1 MKIIVTTGY
10 PDSGFQT
17 AHQQL
22 LTAGLKEAG
31 VSQREGLTVHQIQKK
46 IFKAYQKESR
56 ALGSSVQL
64 APGRIWHELAVHF
77 LISNS
82 DHSEWGWADAGTV
95 RLLDFWKEIEPEIC
109 FVLIYSSPEFAVAK
123 ALRNQPSTQETI
135 QNIIAGWEACN
146 NELLRF
152 YHRHTDQCMLVNI
165 SSITHVPELFI
176 GQVADLFDLD
186 LKFLNV
192 ENQGETHELT
202 AMPALLASTLIEDY
216 QDARALYCEL
226 ESSANISENASGIKS
241 AEKQLAWQEYTSLL
255 SDLDQTL
262 AERDEQ
268 ASLAEDRQSTLVQF
282 TAQLE
287 DVRCSLN
294 SKQSETNARQTQ
306 ANELQQVNELLLLQ
320 WYQVQEELEH
330 YILKY
335 NELNDSVKLEL
346 DEAGLQIKGLN
357 VQLETSDVEKVTL
370 LESMDQL
377 AKLAEDRQL
386 TLEQLTAKFEVLRGA
401 LISKQSEIDAL
412 QAQATE
418 LQQENELLLFQLHQV
433 QEELEQYFLQY
444 QKLKGNVQRESG
456 NIAFFTQFWHEQQ
469 PSEIH
474 IDMKRQ
480 ITGENWYDA
489 EHDGR
494 WAGPANIST
503 LKVPALRDGRYRI
516 ILDIADAIDPEI
528 INGLELSV
536 NGMQTPLKIKEYY
549 GGPEYFEAE
558 FSTSEIQKA
567 NIWDIQFKFSKLMS
581 PTQQDPD
588 DHRLIAI
595 RLKSLSLNLL

>member
-1 MKIIVTTGY
+1 VKIIVTTGY

-31 VSQREGLTVHQIQKK
+31 VSQREGLTVHQIQEM

-56 ALGSSVQL
+56 ALGSSVQV

-192 ENQGETHELT
+192 ENQGESHELT

-216 QDARALYCEL
+216 EDARVLYCEL

-262 AERDEQ
+262 AERDQ
-268 ASLAEDRQSTLVQF
+268 AVQSISELSKAITLHKQQI
-282 TAQLE
+282 AQLTLS
-287 DVRCSLN
+287 C
-294 SKQSETNARQTQ
+294 
-306 ANELQQVNELLLLQ
+306 
-320 WYQVQEELEH
+320 
-330 YILKY
+330 
-335 NELNDSVKLEL
+335 
-346 DEAGLQIKGLN
+346 DEQ
-357 VQLETSDVEKVTL
+357 
-370 LESMDQL
+370 
-377 AKLAEDRQL
+377 AKLAEDRQNN
-386 TLEQLTAKFEVLRGA
+386 LEELTAKLEVLRST

>member
-1 MKIIVTTGY
+1 M
-10 PDSGFQT
+10 
-17 AHQQL
+17 
-22 LTAGLKEAG
+22 
-31 VSQREGLTVHQIQKK
+31 
-46 IFKAYQKESR
+46 
-56 ALGSSVQL
+56 
-64 APGRIWHELAVHF
+64 
-77 LISNS
+77 
-82 DHSEWGWADAGTV
+82 
-95 RLLDFWKEIEPEIC
+95 
-109 FVLIYSSPEFAVAK
+109 
-123 ALRNQPSTQETI
+123 
-135 QNIIAGWEACN
+135 
-146 NELLRF
+146 
-152 YHRHTDQCMLVNI
+152 
-165 SSITHVPELFI
+165 
-176 GQVADLFDLD
+176 
-186 LKFLNV
+186 
-192 ENQGETHELT
+192 
-202 AMPALLASTLIEDY
+202 
-216 QDARALYCEL
+216 
-226 ESSANISENASGIKS
+226 
-241 AEKQLAWQEYTSLL
+241 
-255 SDLDQTL
+255 
-262 AERDEQ
+262 
-268 ASLAEDRQSTLVQF
+268 
-282 TAQLE
+282 
-287 DVRCSLN
+287 
-294 SKQSETNARQTQ
+294 
-306 ANELQQVNELLLLQ
+306 LLQ